1 MSQLTVLVTGASTG
15 IGSLTAQTLADAG
28 HLVYASMRDA
38 EGHNAGNATAVRR
51 YAHDNGVDLR
61 VTELDV
67 CDPESVEEAAGRL
80 LAEHGRVDV
89 VVHNVGHM
97 TVGPTEAFTPEQMA
111 ALFDTNV
118 LGAHRVNRAFVPRM
132 RQDRAGLLVYVGST
146 TSRMIYPMLGPYCAV
161 KAAFDTLAQAMR
173 FELARYGIEVV
184 TVMPGAFTTGTEH
197 FPKATHPADTTTAD
211 SYGELEGM
219 TETVT
224 GALQAMTPPG
234 AHPQAV
240 ADEITRIVG
249 LPAGSRP
256 RSRPMVDFLHDG
268 AEEIND
274 TADALQAVL
283 LQRLGLADLLTPRH
297 PVTKEAG

>member
-15 IGSLTAQTLADAG
+15 IGRLTAQTLADAG
-28 HLVYASMRDA
+28 HTVYASMRDVA
-38 EGHNAGNATAVRR
+38 GHNAGNAAAVQQ
-51 YAHDNGVDLR
+51 YAQEKGVDLR

-67 CDPESVEEAAGRL
+67 CDQESVEEAAGRL
-80 LAEHGRVDV
+80 LAAHDRIDV

-97 TVGPTEAFTPEQMA
+97 TVGPAEAFTPAQLAE
-111 ALFDTNV
+111 LFDTNV
-118 LGAHRVNRAFVPRM
+118 LGAHRVNRAFLPRM
-132 RQDRAGLLVYVGST
+132 RQEGAGLLVYVGST

-211 SYGELEGM
+211 AYGELEGVPD
-219 TETVT
+219 TVT
-224 GALQAMTPPG
+224 GALEAMTPPG

-240 ADEITRIVG
+240 ADEITRVVG

-283 LQRLGLADLLTPRH
+283 LERLSLADLLTPHR
-297 PVTKEAG
+297 PVTQQTR